1 MNVGLPWVVAPA
13 DLPVSVAQGIEK
25 PLLLVYNGCYQS
37 IQGVHGAMATAKSIF
52 KMALNIK
59 LTNIIGLDPKVE
71 TYQAISL
78 CCAPRP

>member
-1 MNVGLPWVVAPA
+1 
-13 DLPVSVAQGIEK
+13 
-25 PLLLVYNGCYQS
+25 
-37 IQGVHGAMATAKSIF
+37 MATAKSIF